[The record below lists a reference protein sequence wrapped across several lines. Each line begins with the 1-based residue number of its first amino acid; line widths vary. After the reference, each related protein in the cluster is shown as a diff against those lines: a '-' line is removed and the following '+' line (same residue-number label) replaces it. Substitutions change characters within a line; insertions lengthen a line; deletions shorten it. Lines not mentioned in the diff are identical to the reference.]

1 MFREW
6 GFLVSEMIV
15 LIILAA
21 LLGLLVGWLIWG
33 RRSAVS
39 VDTTETDG
47 LRRELDAC
55 RAQHSEKDARIAALE
70 TDLMNASADVIVPP
84 VTTPV
89 AAITD
94 EAMGDTV
101 EVGVDYDGDGVI
113 EGTAEGVKPETLT
126 EARGGQADDLKQ
138 IKGIGPKLEKLCNS
152 LGFYHFDQI
161 AGWSADEE
169 AWVDANLEGFK
180 GRVSRDEWIAQ
191 AKVLATG
198 GTTEFSKRVEGGD
211 VY

>member
-21 LLGLLVGWLIWG
+21 VLGLIVGWLIWA
-33 RRSAVS
+33 RRSRTV
-39 VDTTETDG
+39 VDTGEADR
-47 LRRELDAC
+47 LRAELDAC
-55 RAQHSEKDARIAALE
+55 RAQHSEKDTRIAELE
-70 TDLMNASADVIVPP
+70 TDLRNATSDVIVTP

-89 AAITD
+89 AALTD
-94 EAMGDTV
+94 ETASD
-101 EVGVDYDGDGVI
+101 GVDYDGDGII
-113 EGTAEGVKPETLT
+113 EGSAEGVKPETLS

-138 IKGIGPKLEKLCNS
+138 IKGIGPKLEKLCNA

-161 AGWSADEE
+161 ASWSADEE

-180 GRVSRDEWIAQ
+180 GRVSRDQWIAQ
-191 AKVLATG
+191 AKVLAAG
-198 GTTEFSKRVEGGD
+198 GETEFSKRVEGGD

>member
-21 LLGLLVGWLIWG
+21 VLGLIVGWLIWA
-33 RRSAVS
+33 RRSRTV
-39 VDTTETDG
+39 VDTSEVDR
-47 LRRELDAC
+47 LRTELDAC
-55 RAQHSEKDARIAALE
+55 RAQHSEKDTRIAELE
-70 TDLMNASADVIVPP
+70 TDLRNATSDVIVTP

-89 AAITD
+89 AALTD
-94 EAMGDTV
+94 ETASD
-101 EVGVDYDGDGVI
+101 GVDYDGDGII
-113 EGTAEGVKPETLT
+113 EGSAEGVKPETLS

-138 IKGIGPKLEKLCNS
+138 IKGIGPKLEKLCNA

-161 AGWSADEE
+161 ASWSADEE

-180 GRVSRDEWIAQ
+180 GRVSRDQWIAQ
-191 AKVLATG
+191 AKVLAAG
-198 GTTEFSKRVEGGD
+198 GETEFSKRVEGGD

>member
-1 MFREW
+1 MFKEW

-33 RRSAVS
+33 RRSTRVVNTGEA
-39 VDTTETDG
+39 DR
-47 LRRELDAC
+47 LRRDLEAC
-55 RAQHSEKDARIAALE
+55 KAKHAEKDARIAVLE
-70 TDLMNASADVIVPP
+70 ADIASGSNEAS
-84 VTTPV
+84 VT
-89 AAITD
+89 AAV
-94 EAMGDTV
+94 V
-101 EVGVDYDGDGVI
+101 EPAVMDAPLEGGVDYDGDGVV
-113 EGTAEGVKPETLT
+113 EGTNEGVKPETLA

-152 LGFYHFDQI
+152 LGFFHFDQI
-161 AGWSADEE
+161 ADWSADEE

-180 GRVSRDEWIAQ
+180 GRVSRDTWIAQ
-191 AKVLATG
+191 AKVLAAG
-198 GTTEFSKRVEGGD
+198 GETEFSKRVEGGD